1 MNYREFGDIVSSFSK
16 EHKDDGI
23 IVVSVHPRETKN
35 MTDGEDGEFGASSV
49 ICCTRVEL
57 IATIAT
63 LAEQS
68 GIGCTE
74 IGMMLMKIGLDD
86 GASQAVKHI
95 VEGTE
100 KAAIKEMSKEE
111 KADFLIEKLKRN
123 MRKS

>member
-1 MNYREFGDIVSSFSK
+1 MNYREFSDIVSSFSK

-23 IVVSVHPRETKN
+23 IVLSVKPREIEN
-35 MTDGEDGEFGASSV
+35 MTDGELGESSV
-49 ICCTRVEL
+49 ICCTGVEL

-95 VEGTE
+95 VEEKE

>member
-1 MNYREFGDIVSSFSK
+1 MNYREFSDIVSSFSK

-23 IVVSVHPRETKN
+23 IVLSVKPREIEN
-35 MTDGEDGEFGASSV
+35 MTDGEFGESSV
-49 ICCTRVEL
+49 ICCNGVEL

-68 GIGCTE
+68 GIGCTKM
-74 IGMMLMKIGLDD
+74 GMMLMKIGLDD

-95 VEGTE
+95 VEGKE

-111 KADFLIEKLKRN
+111 KADFLIEKLKHN

>member
-1 MNYREFGDIVSSFSK
+1 MNYREFSNIVSSFSK

-23 IVVSVHPRETKN
+23 IVLSVKPREIEN
-35 MTDGEDGEFGASSV
+35 MTDGELGESSV
-49 ICCTRVEL
+49 ICCTGVEL

-95 VEGTE
+95 VEEKE

>member
-1 MNYREFGDIVSSFSK
+1 MNYREFSDIVTSFSK
-16 EHKDDGI
+16 EHKNDGI
-23 IVVSVHPRETKN
+23 IVLSVHPRETEN
-35 MTDGEDGEFGASSV
+35 MTDGEDGEFGASTAV
-49 ICCTRVEL
+49 CCTGVEL
-57 IATIAT
+57 IATIAM

-68 GIGCTE
+68 GVGCTE
-74 IGMMLMKIGLDD
+74 MGMMLMKIGLDD

-95 VEGTE
+95 VERKE

>member
-1 MNYREFGDIVSSFSK
+1 MNYREFSDIVSSFSK

-23 IVVSVHPRETKN
+23 IVLSVQPRETKN
-35 MTDGEDGEFGASSV
+35 MTDGEDGEFGANSV
-49 ICCTRVEL
+49 ICCTGGEL

-74 IGMMLMKIGLDD
+74 MGMMLMKIGFND
-86 GASQAVKHI
+86 GASRAVRHI
-95 VEGTE
+95 VEGNE

>member
-1 MNYREFGDIVSSFSK
+1 MTYREFSDIVSSFSK

-23 IVVSVHPRETKN
+23 IVMSVHPRETKN
-35 MTDGEDGEFGASSV
+35 MTYGEDGEFGESFA
-49 ICCTRVEL
+49 ICCTGVEL

-86 GASQAVKHI
+86 GASQAVNQLLSI
-95 VEGTE
+95 
-100 KAAIKEMSKEE
+100 
-111 KADFLIEKLKRN
+111 
-123 MRKS
+123 

>member
-1 MNYREFGDIVSSFSK
+1 MNYREFSDIVSSFSK

-23 IVVSVHPRETKN
+23 IVLSVRRREIEN
-35 MTDGEDGEFGASSV
+35 MTDGELGESSV
-49 ICCTRVEL
+49 ICCTGVEL

-95 VEGTE
+95 VEGKE